1 MKKNTSVWIEEEYLE
16 KLKRNGFKLSDT
28 INEYLKEFVKI
39 ADSSEKELNEERKRL
54 NEQIKKDKIKLEE
67 ITTKLMKMWEDEEE

>member
-39 ADSSEKELNEERKRL
+39 ADSSEKELNDERKRL

>member
-28 INEYLKEFVKI
+28 IKEYLKEFVKI
-39 ADSSEKELNEERKRL
+39 EDSSEKELNDERKRL

>member
-28 INEYLKEFVKI
+28 INEYLGEFVKI

-54 NEQIKKDKIKLEE
+54 NEQIKKDKIKLEK
-67 ITTKLMKMWEDEEE
+67 ITTKLMRMWEDEEE

>member
-28 INEYLKEFVKI
+28 IKEYLKEFVKI
-39 ADSSEKELNEERKRL
+39 ADSSEKELNDERKRL